1 MDNTA
6 VIRLS
11 VFLGVFV
18 LMAVLEAL
26 LPAREAVLS
35 RKTRWLGNLSMV
47 VMGALV
53 SRILLPATLVG
64 VSLWAQQKGIG
75 VFNVLLDAV
84 PADASSS
91 NQLLNSGEP
100 LNNSSTYLVHIAIV
114 TLSVLLLDMLIYW
127 QHRLFHTVP
136 MLWRFHKM
144 HHADS
149 HVDTTTGLRFHPVEI
164 AMSLGIKAGAVVIL
178 GVPAIAI
185 IIFEVALNGFALFN
199 HANIRLPQKWDDRI
213 GTTGLAYRGGI
224 GCLIVLRLA
233 LRLATKH
240 CPLVKKTCQPL
251 RRTQVSLRFYS
262 SHLKR
267 GRHPCLFRC
276 VINSRAQRLS
286 LLIPLQQHFL
296 YSLVVTA

>member
-1 MDNTA
+1 
-6 VIRLS
+6 
-11 VFLGVFV
+11 
-18 LMAVLEAL
+18 
-26 LPAREAVLS
+26 
-35 RKTRWLGNLSMV
+35 LSMV

-164 AMSLGIKAGAVVIL
+164 AMSLGIKAAAVVML

-185 IIFEVALNGFALFN
+185 VIFEVALNGFALFN

-213 GTTGLAYRGGI
+213 GLVLITQRLHRIHHSQAKNESNSNYGFSVSWWDRLFNSFTPRAAFSDETLPI
-224 GCLIVLRLA
+224 GQKDVP
-233 LRLATKH
+233 ATKKNASIIA
-240 CPLVKKTCQPL
+240 L
-251 RRTQVSLRFYS
+251 
-262 SHLKR
+262 
-267 GRHPCLFRC
+267 
-276 VINSRAQRLS
+276 
-286 LLIPLQQHFL
+286 LQQPFKKR
-296 YSLVVTA
+296 

>member
-53 SRILLPATLVG
+53 SRILLPVTLVG

-84 PADASSS
+84 PVDASSS

-100 LNNSSTYLVHIAIV
+100 LSNSSAYLVHIAIV

-164 AMSLGIKAGAVVIL
+164 AMSLGIKAAAVVML

-185 IIFEVALNGFALFN
+185 VIFEVALNGFALFN

-213 GTTGLAYRGGI
+213 GLVLITQRLHRIHHSQAKNESNSNYGFSVSWWDRLFNSFTPRAAFSDETLPI
-224 GCLIVLRLA
+224 GQKDVP
-233 LRLATKH
+233 ATKKNASIIA
-240 CPLVKKTCQPL
+240 L
-251 RRTQVSLRFYS
+251 
-262 SHLKR
+262 
-267 GRHPCLFRC
+267 
-276 VINSRAQRLS
+276 
-286 LLIPLQQHFL
+286 LQQPFKKR
-296 YSLVVTA
+296 

>member
-35 RKTRWLGNLSMV
+35 RKTRWLSNLSMV

-164 AMSLGIKAGAVVIL
+164 AMSLGIKAAAVVIL

-185 IIFEVALNGFALFN
+185 VIFEVALNGFALFN
-199 HANIRLPQKWDDRI
+199 HANVRLPQKWDDRI
-213 GTTGLAYRGGI
+213 GLV
-224 GCLIVLRLA
+224 LI
-233 LRLATKH
+233 T
-240 CPLVKKTCQPL
+240 
-251 RRTQVSLRFYS
+251 
-262 SHLKR
+262 
-267 GRHPCLFRC
+267 
-276 VINSRAQRLS
+276 QRLHRIHHS
-286 LLIPLQQHFL
+286 QAKNESNSNYGFSVSWWDRLFKSFTPRAKQSDETLSIGQQDVPAVKENASIRALLLQPFK
-296 YSLVVTA
+296 SN

>member
-75 VFNVLLDAV
+75 VFNVLLDAL

-100 LNNSSTYLVHIAIV
+100 LSNSSAYLVHIAIV

-164 AMSLGIKAGAVVIL
+164 AMSLGIKAAAVVML

-185 IIFEVALNGFALFN
+185 VIFEVALNGFALFN

-213 GTTGLAYRGGI
+213 GLLLITQRLHRIHHSQAKNESNSNYGFSVSWWDRLFNSFTPRAAFSDETLPI
-224 GCLIVLRLA
+224 GQKDVP
-233 LRLATKH
+233 ATKKNASIIA
-240 CPLVKKTCQPL
+240 L
-251 RRTQVSLRFYS
+251 
-262 SHLKR
+262 
-267 GRHPCLFRC
+267 
-276 VINSRAQRLS
+276 
-286 LLIPLQQHFL
+286 LQQPFKKR
-296 YSLVVTA
+296 

>member
-100 LNNSSTYLVHIAIV
+100 LSNSSTYLVHIAIV

-164 AMSLGIKAGAVVIL
+164 AMSLGIKAAAVVML

-185 IIFEVALNGFALFN
+185 VIFEVALNGFALFN

-213 GTTGLAYRGGI
+213 GLVLITQRLHRIHHSQAKNESNSNYGFSVSWWDRLFNSFTPRAAFSDETLPI
-224 GCLIVLRLA
+224 GQKDVP
-233 LRLATKH
+233 ATKKNASIIA
-240 CPLVKKTCQPL
+240 L
-251 RRTQVSLRFYS
+251 
-262 SHLKR
+262 
-267 GRHPCLFRC
+267 
-276 VINSRAQRLS
+276 
-286 LLIPLQQHFL
+286 LQQPFKKR
-296 YSLVVTA
+296 

>member
-11 VFLGVFV
+11 VFLGFFV

-100 LNNSSTYLVHIAIV
+100 LNNSSRYLVHTAIV

-164 AMSLGIKAGAVVIL
+164 AMSLGIKAAAVVML

-185 IIFEVALNGFALFN
+185 VIFEVALNGFALFN

-213 GTTGLAYRGGI
+213 GLV
-224 GCLIVLRLA
+224 LI
-233 LRLATKH
+233 T
-240 CPLVKKTCQPL
+240 
-251 RRTQVSLRFYS
+251 
-262 SHLKR
+262 
-267 GRHPCLFRC
+267 
-276 VINSRAQRLS
+276 QRLHRIHHS
-286 LLIPLQQHFL
+286 QAKNESNSNYGFSVSWWDRLFKSFTPRAKQSDETLSIGQQDVPAVKENASIRALLLQPFK
-296 YSLVVTA
+296 SN

>member
-164 AMSLGIKAGAVVIL
+164 AMSLGIKAAAVVML

-185 IIFEVALNGFALFN
+185 VIYEVALNGFALFN

-213 GTTGLAYRGGI
+213 GLVLITQRLHRIHHSQAKNESNSNYGFSVSWWDRLFNSFTPRAAFSDETLPI
-224 GCLIVLRLA
+224 GQKDVP
-233 LRLATKH
+233 ATKKNASIIALLH
-240 CPLVKKTCQPL
+240 QPFKK
-251 RRTQVSLRFYS
+251 R
-262 SHLKR
+262 
-267 GRHPCLFRC
+267 
-276 VINSRAQRLS
+276 
-286 LLIPLQQHFL
+286 
-296 YSLVVTA
+296 

>member
-164 AMSLGIKAGAVVIL
+164 AMSLGIKASAVVIL

-185 IIFEVALNGFALFN
+185 VIFEVALNGFALFN
-199 HANIRLPQKWDDRI
+199 HANVRLPQKWDDRI
-213 GTTGLAYRGGI
+213 GLVLITQRLHRIHHSQAKNESNSNYGFSVSWWDRLFNSFTPRAAFSDETLPI
-224 GCLIVLRLA
+224 GQKDVP
-233 LRLATKH
+233 ATKKNASIIA
-240 CPLVKKTCQPL
+240 L
-251 RRTQVSLRFYS
+251 
-262 SHLKR
+262 
-267 GRHPCLFRC
+267 
-276 VINSRAQRLS
+276 
-286 LLIPLQQHFL
+286 LQQPFKKR
-296 YSLVVTA
+296 

>member
-1 MDNTA
+1 LDNTA

-100 LNNSSTYLVHIAIV
+100 LNNSSTYFVHIAIV

-164 AMSLGIKAGAVVIL
+164 AMSLGIKAAAVVML

-185 IIFEVALNGFALFN
+185 VIFEVALNGFALFN

-213 GTTGLAYRGGI
+213 GLV
-224 GCLIVLRLA
+224 LI
-233 LRLATKH
+233 T
-240 CPLVKKTCQPL
+240 
-251 RRTQVSLRFYS
+251 
-262 SHLKR
+262 
-267 GRHPCLFRC
+267 
-276 VINSRAQRLS
+276 QRLHRIHHS
-286 LLIPLQQHFL
+286 QAKNESNSNYGFSVSWWDRLFKSFTPRAKQSDETLSIGQQDVPAVKENASIRALLLQPFK
-296 YSLVVTA
+296 SN

>member
-100 LNNSSTYLVHIAIV
+100 LNNSSRYLVHTAIV

-164 AMSLGIKAGAVVIL
+164 AMSLGIKAAAVLIL

-185 IIFEVALNGFALFN
+185 VIFEVALNGFALFN

-213 GTTGLAYRGGI
+213 GLVLITQRLHRIHHSQAKNESNSNYGFSVSWWDRLFNSFTPRAAFSDETLPI
-224 GCLIVLRLA
+224 GQKDVP
-233 LRLATKH
+233 ATKKNASIIA
-240 CPLVKKTCQPL
+240 L
-251 RRTQVSLRFYS
+251 
-262 SHLKR
+262 
-267 GRHPCLFRC
+267 
-276 VINSRAQRLS
+276 
-286 LLIPLQQHFL
+286 LQQPFKKR
-296 YSLVVTA
+296 

>member
-164 AMSLGIKAGAVVIL
+164 AMSLGIKAAAVVML
-178 GVPAIAI
+178 GVHSAYIAFTI
-185 IIFEVALNGFALFN
+185 ARLKMNL
-199 HANIRLPQKWDDRI
+199 IR
-213 GTTGLAYRGGI
+213 TTGLAYRGGI

>member
-53 SRILLPATLVG
+53 SRILLPATLGG

-164 AMSLGIKAGAVVIL
+164 AMSLGIKAAAVVML

-185 IIFEVALNGFALFN
+185 VIFEVALNGFALFN

-213 GTTGLAYRGGI
+213 GLV
-224 GCLIVLRLA
+224 LI
-233 LRLATKH
+233 T
-240 CPLVKKTCQPL
+240 
-251 RRTQVSLRFYS
+251 
-262 SHLKR
+262 
-267 GRHPCLFRC
+267 
-276 VINSRAQRLS
+276 QRLHRIHHS
-286 LLIPLQQHFL
+286 QAKSESNSNYGFSVSWWDRLFNSFTPRAKQSDETLSIGQQDVPAVKENASIRALLLQPFK
-296 YSLVVTA
+296 SN

>member
-35 RKTRWLGNLSMV
+35 RKARWLGNLSMM
-47 VMGALV
+47 VMGTLV

-84 PADASSS
+84 SADASSS

-164 AMSLGIKAGAVVIL
+164 AMSLGIKAAAVVML

-185 IIFEVALNGFALFN
+185 VIFEVALNGFALFN

-213 GTTGLAYRGGI
+213 GLVLITQRLHRIHHSQAKNESNSNYGFSVSWWDRLFNSFTPRAAFSDETLPI
-224 GCLIVLRLA
+224 GQKDVP
-233 LRLATKH
+233 ATKKNASIIA
-240 CPLVKKTCQPL
+240 L
-251 RRTQVSLRFYS
+251 
-262 SHLKR
+262 
-267 GRHPCLFRC
+267 
-276 VINSRAQRLS
+276 
-286 LLIPLQQHFL
+286 LQQPFKKR
-296 YSLVVTA
+296 

>member
-84 PADASSS
+84 PVDASSS

-164 AMSLGIKAGAVVIL
+164 AMSLGIKAAAVVML

-185 IIFEVALNGFALFN
+185 VIFEVALNGFALFN

-213 GTTGLAYRGGI
+213 GLVLITQRLHRIHHSQAKNESNSNYGFSVSWWDRLFNSFTPRAAFSDETLPI
-224 GCLIVLRLA
+224 GQKDVP
-233 LRLATKH
+233 ATKKNASIIA
-240 CPLVKKTCQPL
+240 L
-251 RRTQVSLRFYS
+251 
-262 SHLKR
+262 
-267 GRHPCLFRC
+267 
-276 VINSRAQRLS
+276 
-286 LLIPLQQHFL
+286 LQQPFKKR
-296 YSLVVTA
+296 

>member
-6 VIRLS
+6 IIRLS

-53 SRILLPATLVG
+53 SRILLPVTLVG

-100 LNNSSTYLVHIAIV
+100 LSNSSTYLVHIAIV

-213 GTTGLAYRGGI
+213 GLVLITQRLHRIHHSQAKNESNSNYGFSVSWWDRLFNSFTPRAAFSDETLPI
-224 GCLIVLRLA
+224 GQKDVP
-233 LRLATKH
+233 ATKKNASIIA
-240 CPLVKKTCQPL
+240 L
-251 RRTQVSLRFYS
+251 
-262 SHLKR
+262 
-267 GRHPCLFRC
+267 
-276 VINSRAQRLS
+276 
-286 LLIPLQQHFL
+286 LQQPFKKR
-296 YSLVVTA
+296 

>member
-53 SRILLPATLVG
+53 SRILLPVTLVG

-100 LNNSSTYLVHIAIV
+100 LSNSSTYLVHIAIV

-213 GTTGLAYRGGI
+213 GLVLITQRLHRIHHSQAKNESNSNYGFSVSWWDRLFNSFTPRAAFSDETLPI
-224 GCLIVLRLA
+224 GQKDVP
-233 LRLATKH
+233 ATKKNASIIA
-240 CPLVKKTCQPL
+240 L
-251 RRTQVSLRFYS
+251 
-262 SHLKR
+262 
-267 GRHPCLFRC
+267 
-276 VINSRAQRLS
+276 
-286 LLIPLQQHFL
+286 LQQPFKKR
-296 YSLVVTA
+296 

>member
-1 MDNTA
+1 LDNTA
-6 VIRLS
+6 VILLS

-164 AMSLGIKAGAVVIL
+164 AMSLGIKAAAVVML

-185 IIFEVALNGFALFN
+185 VIFEVALNGFALFN

-213 GTTGLAYRGGI
+213 GLVLITQRLHRIHHSQAKNESNSNYGFSVSWWDRLFNSFTPRAAFSDETLPI
-224 GCLIVLRLA
+224 GQKDVP
-233 LRLATKH
+233 ATKKNASIIA
-240 CPLVKKTCQPL
+240 L
-251 RRTQVSLRFYS
+251 
-262 SHLKR
+262 
-267 GRHPCLFRC
+267 
-276 VINSRAQRLS
+276 
-286 LLIPLQQHFL
+286 LQQPFKKR
-296 YSLVVTA
+296 

>member
-84 PADASSS
+84 SADASSS

-164 AMSLGIKAGAVVIL
+164 AMSLGIKAAAVVIL

-185 IIFEVALNGFALFN
+185 VIFEVALNGFALFN

-213 GTTGLAYRGGI
+213 GLVLITQRLHRIHHSQAKNESNSNYGFSVSWWDRLFNSFTPRAAFSDETLPI
-224 GCLIVLRLA
+224 GQKDVP
-233 LRLATKH
+233 ATKKNASIIA
-240 CPLVKKTCQPL
+240 L
-251 RRTQVSLRFYS
+251 
-262 SHLKR
+262 
-267 GRHPCLFRC
+267 
-276 VINSRAQRLS
+276 
-286 LLIPLQQHFL
+286 LQQPFKKR
-296 YSLVVTA
+296 

>member
-100 LNNSSTYLVHIAIV
+100 LSNSSTYLVHIAIV

-213 GTTGLAYRGGI
+213 GLVLITQRLHRIHHSQAKNESNSNYGFSVSWWDRLFNSFTPRAAFSDETLPI
-224 GCLIVLRLA
+224 GQKDVP
-233 LRLATKH
+233 ATK
-240 CPLVKKTCQPL
+240 KNA
-251 RRTQVSLRFYS
+251 SIIAF
-262 SHLKR
+262 
-267 GRHPCLFRC
+267 
-276 VINSRAQRLS
+276 
-286 LLIPLQQHFL
+286 LQQPFKKR
-296 YSLVVTA
+296 

>member
-11 VFLGVFV
+11 VFLGVFM

-164 AMSLGIKAGAVVIL
+164 AMSLGIKAAAVVIL

-185 IIFEVALNGFALFN
+185 VIFEVALNGFALFN

-213 GTTGLAYRGGI
+213 GLVLITQRLHRIHHSQAKNESNSNYGFSVSWWDRLFNSFTPRAAFSDETLPI
-224 GCLIVLRLA
+224 GQKDVP
-233 LRLATKH
+233 ATKKNASIIA
-240 CPLVKKTCQPL
+240 L
-251 RRTQVSLRFYS
+251 
-262 SHLKR
+262 
-267 GRHPCLFRC
+267 
-276 VINSRAQRLS
+276 
-286 LLIPLQQHFL
+286 LQQPFKKR
-296 YSLVVTA
+296 

>member
-84 PADASSS
+84 PVDASSS

-100 LNNSSTYLVHIAIV
+100 LSNSSAYLVHIAIV

-164 AMSLGIKAGAVVIL
+164 AMSLGIKAAAVVML

-185 IIFEVALNGFALFN
+185 VIFEVALNGFALFN

-213 GTTGLAYRGGI
+213 GLVLITQRLHRIHHSQAKNESNSNYGFSVSWWDRLFNSFTPRAAFSDETLPI
-224 GCLIVLRLA
+224 GQKDVP
-233 LRLATKH
+233 ATKKNASIIA
-240 CPLVKKTCQPL
+240 L
-251 RRTQVSLRFYS
+251 
-262 SHLKR
+262 
-267 GRHPCLFRC
+267 
-276 VINSRAQRLS
+276 
-286 LLIPLQQHFL
+286 LQQPFKKR
-296 YSLVVTA
+296 

>member
-47 VMGALV
+47 VIGALV

-164 AMSLGIKAGAVVIL
+164 AMSLGIKAAAVVML

-185 IIFEVALNGFALFN
+185 VIFEVALNGFALFN

-213 GTTGLAYRGGI
+213 GLVLITQRLHRIHHSQAKNESNSNYGFSVSWWDRLFNSFTPRAAFSDETLPI
-224 GCLIVLRLA
+224 GQKDVP
-233 LRLATKH
+233 ATKKNASIIA
-240 CPLVKKTCQPL
+240 L
-251 RRTQVSLRFYS
+251 
-262 SHLKR
+262 
-267 GRHPCLFRC
+267 
-276 VINSRAQRLS
+276 
-286 LLIPLQQHFL
+286 LQQPFKKR
-296 YSLVVTA
+296 

>member
-164 AMSLGIKAGAVVIL
+164 AMSLGIKAAAVVML

-185 IIFEVALNGFALFN
+185 VIFEVALNGFALFN

-213 GTTGLAYRGGI
+213 GLVLITQRLHRIHHSQAKSESNSNYGFSVSWWDRLFNSFTPRAAFSDETLPI
-224 GCLIVLRLA
+224 GQKDVP
-233 LRLATKH
+233 ATKKNASIIA
-240 CPLVKKTCQPL
+240 L
-251 RRTQVSLRFYS
+251 
-262 SHLKR
+262 
-267 GRHPCLFRC
+267 
-276 VINSRAQRLS
+276 
-286 LLIPLQQHFL
+286 LQQPFKKR
-296 YSLVVTA
+296 